1 MSTGLKVFDG
11 ILAHQG
17 FKVRDSGF
25 IEVHADVP
33 TETLVL
39 AIHDFKRLGEDTQ
52 KLHKLTSIA
61 IGSLVLEHAARHK
74 CSLSESVDVLDIC
87 RDFDVAKK
95 TALKWAKIVSVI
107 PEPVLSLPN
116 LHIGHLDAA
125 CSFAMPTEPDAM
137 RKFAKERDGM
147 LQDINED
154 PHDKGKRYVEDKMRS
169 MKTKY
174 GVDSKRQEPIQRI
187 FKKLVWAYRILRLN
201 REVRARKLAEV
212 GMTDPDLF
220 AYIRSW
226 EDELVI
232 RKQIPDDVVAAPI
245 TWHSGSKE
253 D

>member
-1 MSTGLKVFDG
+1 MSDTGLTVFSG
-11 ILAHQG
+11 ILKHQG
-17 FKVRDSGF
+17 FKVRTSGF
-25 IEVHADVP
+25 VEVHADVP
-33 TETLVL
+33 TEALVL

-52 KLHKLTSIA
+52 TLHKLTSIA

-95 TALKWAKIVSVI
+95 TALKWAKVVSVI

-116 LHIGHLDAA
+116 LHMGHFDAA
-125 CSFAMPTEPDAM
+125 CSFAMPTEPEAM

-147 LQDINED
+147 LQDISED

-174 GVDSKRQEPIQRI
+174 GVDTKRQEPIQRVM
-187 FKKLVWAYRILRLN
+187 KKLVWGLRLLRLN
-201 REVRARKLAEV
+201 REVRQQKLAEV
-212 GMTDPDLF
+212 GLTDPDLL
-220 AYIRSW
+220 AYIRGW

-232 RKQIPDDVVAAPI
+232 RKQIPDDVVSAEI
-245 TWHSGSKE
+245 TWHARHKE
-253 D
+253 